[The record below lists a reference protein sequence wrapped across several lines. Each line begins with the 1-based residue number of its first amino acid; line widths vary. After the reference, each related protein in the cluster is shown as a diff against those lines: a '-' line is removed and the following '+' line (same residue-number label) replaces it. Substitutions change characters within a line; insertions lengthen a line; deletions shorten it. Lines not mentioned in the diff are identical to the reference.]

1 MKLRWCLG
9 TESLYYTMAVSGR
22 RGAWSRPWLWR
33 PWDWRAYPVLW
44 PSCPPRI
51 YLPAS
56 LISGHSQFWDFL
68 VSLSSGMLCCVLLS
82 TDSGH
87 CTHGALEFLRMEFP
101 PRFSDNFHLISLK
114 KKKKRKNTKTLIS
127 CYSLMAEQCPQSYFN
142 AVTILK
148 VSWNLFRCALFFSDS
163 CDK

>member
-1 MKLRWCLG
+1 MEQALALETVRLKGLSCPL
-9 TESLYYTMAVSGR
+9 
-22 RGAWSRPWLWR
+22 WS
-33 PWDWRAYPVLW
+33 
-44 PSCPPRI
+44 SCPPRI

-56 LISGHSQFWDFL
+56 LISGHSQFWDSM
-68 VSLSSGMLCCVLLS
+68 VSLRSGMLCCVLLS

-148 VSWNLFRCALFFSDS
+148 VS
-163 CDK
+163 

>member
-1 MKLRWCLG
+1 MKLRRCLG

-22 RGAWSRPWLWR
+22 RGCLEQALALETVRLKGLSCPLWS
-33 PWDWRAYPVLW
+33 
-44 PSCPPRI
+44 SCPPRI

-101 PRFSDNFHLISLK
+101 PGFSDYFHLISL

-148 VSWNLFRCALFFSDS
+148 VS
-163 CDK
+163 